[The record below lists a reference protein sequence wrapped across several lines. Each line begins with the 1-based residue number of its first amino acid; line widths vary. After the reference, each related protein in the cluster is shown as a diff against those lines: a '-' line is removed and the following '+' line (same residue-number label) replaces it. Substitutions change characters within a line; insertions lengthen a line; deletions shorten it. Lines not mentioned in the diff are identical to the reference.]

1 MNIMIVMMTM
11 IVMLMMYV
19 DPYDT
24 DTADDNAYDNN
35 DDDSVT
41 IDF

>member
-1 MNIMIVMMTM
+1 M

-24 DTADDNAYDNN
+24 DTVDDNAYDNN

-41 IDF
+41 MDF